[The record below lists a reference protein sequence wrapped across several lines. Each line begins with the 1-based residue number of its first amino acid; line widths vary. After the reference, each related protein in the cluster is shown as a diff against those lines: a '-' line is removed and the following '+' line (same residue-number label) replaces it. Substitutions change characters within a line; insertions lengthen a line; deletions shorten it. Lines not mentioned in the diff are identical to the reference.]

1 MKLLFI
7 VNTTDF
13 FLSHRLPL
21 ALAARDKG
29 YDVHIATG
37 SGDNCKKISSLGFEY
52 HFLPISRSGLNLWRE
67 LTAIWF
73 FMQLIRSLKPDLL
86 HLVTIKPVI
95 YGGLIARL
103 TRVPA
108 VVVAISGLGSIFVP
122 FAQNRKL
129 KFFRYGVEFLYKFVL
144 RHPNLKAV
152 FQNPDDKELITRLG
166 ALQDEQ
172 SVLVRG
178 SGVSLKEYPF
188 RTEPKGAPVIT
199 FASRLLKEKGVNEF
213 VDAARILKNKGMT
226 LRFWLV
232 GAPDNGNPS
241 SVQQVDVDLWQKEG
255 LVEYLGF
262 RSDISDI
269 FADSNLIVL
278 PSYYGEGL
286 PKVLIEA
293 AACGRAV
300 VTTDSPGC
308 RDAIIPN
315 VSGLLIPI
323 RDSTKLAEAILVLVN
338 DQDLRE
344 AMGKAGR
351 CLAEQEFRIENI
363 VGAHLKIYSDL
374 TGMH

>member
-1 MKLLFI
+1 VKLLFI

-13 FLSHRLPL
+13 FISHRLPL

-37 SGDNCKKISSLGFEY
+37 SGDNCEKISSLGFEY
-52 HFLPISRSGLNLWRE
+52 HFIPISRSGLNLWGE
-67 LTAIWF
+67 LTTIWLF
-73 FMQLIRSLKPDLL
+73 FQLIRSLKPDLL
-86 HLVTIKPVI
+86 HLVTIKPVM

-152 FQNPDDKELITRLG
+152 FQNPNDKELITRLG
-166 ALQDEQ
+166 ALQGEQ

-178 SGVSLKEYPF
+178 SGVFLKDYPF
-188 RTEPKGAPVIT
+188 RAEPRGVPVIT

-213 VDAARILKNKGMT
+213 VDAARILKNKGVNI
-226 LRFWLV
+226 RFWLV

-241 SVQQVDVDLWQKEG
+241 SIQQVDVDLWQKEG

-315 VSGLLIPI
+315 VSGLLIPV
-323 RDSTKLAEAILVLVN
+323 RDSIKLAEAILGLVN
-338 DQDLRE
+338 DQDLRA
-344 AMGKAGR
+344 AMGKTGR

-363 VGAHLKIYSDL
+363 VDAHLKVYSDL